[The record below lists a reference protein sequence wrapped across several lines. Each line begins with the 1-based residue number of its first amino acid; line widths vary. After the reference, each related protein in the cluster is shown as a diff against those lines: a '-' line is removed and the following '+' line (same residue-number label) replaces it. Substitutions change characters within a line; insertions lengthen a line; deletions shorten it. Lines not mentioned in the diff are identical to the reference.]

1 MLAKMSPPLFRPT
14 MSENISYNLTSG
26 VAYLRKKAKKKKE
39 KRKTEKKKKWLKI
52 FKKNSVELPSINEE
66 PLVSDLK
73 ITLFR
78 EVY

>member
-39 KRKTEKKKKWLKI
+39 KRKTEKKKKKMT
-52 FKKNSVELPSINEE
+52 KNI
-66 PLVSDLK
+66 
-73 ITLFR
+73 
-78 EVY
+78 